1 MEMVFAAFH
10 LLAGG
15 PIEAPVSAACAVG
28 HGSHRRPA
36 VTLLIRRSHL
46 LFGNRLAIDGGGWL
60 GTFGAVELED
70 GVGLA
75 LIGARHDSVL
85 LVFTTAH
92 GASIRTGTPRLEA
105 SSLFVEAFSPRTLP
119 GHLVWDSL
127 PPFGLPGVSWCP
139 RKGPRSFPEHSNLF
153 VPRDRFSL
161 MKRQRFPHA
170 PRR

>member
-60 GTFGAVELED
+60 GTFCAVELAD

-75 LIGARHDSVL
+75 LVAARHYSVL

-92 GASIRTGTPRLEA
+92 AASIPTGTAPLETT
-105 SSLFVEAFSPRTLP
+105 SLFGATFS
-119 GHLVWDSL
+119 
-127 PPFGLPGVSWCP
+127 
-139 RKGPRSFPEHSNLF
+139 
-153 VPRDRFSL
+153 
-161 MKRQRFPHA
+161 
-170 PRR
+170 